1 MSSGPYAT
9 LNLSLSVGD
18 DPGCVLENRRR
29 LAASFGASPEDFVFA
44 RQVHGAAV
52 RVVGVADRGS
62 GASCLDDAVADA
74 DALVTTSP
82 GVVLAILTADCVPIV
97 LHDPVAAVLACVHAG
112 WRGTVAGV
120 TTAALAAM
128 QAFGSRPSDVIAGI
142 GPAIAAARYQVG
154 ADVHQAVTQAFGPA
168 AAAFIRPDANPDA
181 RPDVDPDAHPDAR
194 PDVDPD
200 AAPESPNRWL
210 LDLWAANHH
219 ALVEA
224 GVPAPQIHTTTL
236 PTGPTPHHHHPR
248 RPRLLLQRPL
258 GPPLRPPR
266 PRRPPPRSRPETN
279 GCDTLMTLLGTV
291 PHSCVRGSAFRYAGF
306 GIDAERG
313 VLSCRYE
320 LDGREFTERVTLP
333 AGPRWHTEAA
343 RAAARLVFLLAG
355 VSYYKTAAPPVVDFG
370 ETALTDAEHA
380 FLREFYL
387 QGLGEFAYRN
397 ALDLTSLRFEARRAS
412 PVGTH
417 PLGSPLGQRRA
428 LVPFGGG
435 IDSIVTV
442 ERVRR
447 RADAALF
454 VVSGPA
460 DRFDAIEQPAAVTGL
475 PVVRA
480 EREIDPQ
487 LLRSAELGFLNGH
500 VPVTGI
506 LSAIA
511 VLAAVLEDRDAVVM
525 SNEWSASV
533 PTLEY
538 QGRPVN
544 HQFSKSEQF
553 EAAFRDVLANCPAPL
568 PSYFSWL
575 RDRTELWVGQEFAAL
590 EPYHG
595 SFRSCNKAFYTE
607 RARRLDHWCGQC
619 DKCCF
624 IDLILAPFLPAEA
637 LRRIFAV
644 TGEPLED
651 PGLAARFRSLLG
663 AGAKPF
669 ECVGEVTECRAAVL
683 LAARRDD
690 RVGAGL
696 LHELAAEVAA
706 WPDAPSEADAA
717 AMLQPVGRNFIPA
730 RYQ

>member
-1 MSSGPYAT
+1 
-9 LNLSLSVGD
+9 
-18 DPGCVLENRRR
+18 
-29 LAASFGASPEDFVFA
+29 
-44 RQVHGAAV
+44 
-52 RVVGVADRGS
+52 
-62 GASCLDDAVADA
+62 
-74 DALVTTSP
+74 
-82 GVVLAILTADCVPIV
+82 
-97 LHDPVAAVLACVHAG
+97 
-112 WRGTVAGV
+112 
-120 TTAALAAM
+120 
-128 QAFGSRPSDVIAGI
+128 
-142 GPAIAAARYQVG
+142 
-154 ADVHQAVTQAFGPA
+154 
-168 AAAFIRPDANPDA
+168 
-181 RPDVDPDAHPDAR
+181 
-194 PDVDPD
+194 
-200 AAPESPNRWL
+200 
-210 LDLWAANHH
+210 
-219 ALVEA
+219 
-224 GVPAPQIHTTTL
+224 
-236 PTGPTPHHHHPR
+236 
-248 RPRLLLQRPL
+248 
-258 GPPLRPPR
+258 
-266 PRRPPPRSRPETN
+266 
-279 GCDTLMTLLGTV
+279 MTLLGTE
-291 PHSCVRGSAFRYAGF
+291 PHSYERGSVFRYQSFAV
-306 GIDAERG
+306 DAERG

-320 LDGREFTERVTLP
+320 LDGREFTERVTLAP
-333 AGPRWHTEAA
+333 GPRWHTEAA

-370 ETALTDAEHA
+370 ETALTDAEHG

-397 ALDLTSLRFEARRAS
+397 ALDLTSLRFEGRPAAAQAPTPAPATS
-412 PVGTH
+412 
-417 PLGSPLGQRRA
+417 QRRA

-442 ERVRR
+442 EQVRR
-447 RADAALF
+447 LADAALF
-454 VVSGPA
+454 VVSRPA

-475 PVVRA
+475 EVVRA

-487 LLRSAELGFLNGH
+487 LLRSAEFGFLNGH

-525 SNEWSASV
+525 SNEWSASI

-538 QGRPVN
+538 AGRPVN

-553 EAAFRDVLANCPAPL
+553 EAAFRDVLAHGPVPL
-568 PSYFSWL
+568 PGYFSWL

-590 EPYHG
+590 EPYHD

-644 TGEPLED
+644 TGEPLDD
-651 PGLAARFRSLLG
+651 PGLAAKFRSLLG

-690 RVGAGL
+690 RADRGHGVGAGL
-696 LHELAAEVAA
+696 LQELAAEVAG
-706 WPDAPSEADAA
+706 WPDVPSDADAA
-717 AMLQPVGRNFIPA
+717 AMLRPVEQNFIPA
-730 RYQ
+730 GYR

>member
-1 MSSGPYAT
+1 MILSGR
-9 LNLSLSVGD
+9 
-18 DPGCVLENRRR
+18 E
-29 LAASFGASPEDFVFA
+29 
-44 RQVHGAAV
+44 
-52 RVVGVADRGS
+52 
-62 GASCLDDAVADA
+62 
-74 DALVTTSP
+74 
-82 GVVLAILTADCVPIV
+82 
-97 LHDPVAAVLACVHAG
+97 
-112 WRGTVAGV
+112 
-120 TTAALAAM
+120 
-128 QAFGSRPSDVIAGI
+128 
-142 GPAIAAARYQVG
+142 
-154 ADVHQAVTQAFGPA
+154 
-168 AAAFIRPDANPDA
+168 
-181 RPDVDPDAHPDAR
+181 
-194 PDVDPD
+194 
-200 AAPESPNRWL
+200 
-210 LDLWAANHH
+210 
-219 ALVEA
+219 
-224 GVPAPQIHTTTL
+224 
-236 PTGPTPHHHHPR
+236 
-248 RPRLLLQRPL
+248 
-258 GPPLRPPR
+258 
-266 PRRPPPRSRPETN
+266 
-279 GCDTLMTLLGTV
+279 
-291 PHSCVRGSAFRYAGF
+291 PHSLVRESVFRYAGF
-306 GIDAERG
+306 AVDAERG

-320 LDGREFTERVTLP
+320 LDGREFTERVTLQ

-355 VSYYKTAAPPVVDFG
+355 VSYYKTAAPPVIDFG
-370 ETALTDAEHA
+370 ETALTEAELT

-397 ALDLTSLRFEARRAS
+397 ALDLTSLRFEAQRA
-412 PVGTH
+412 PARE
-417 PLGSPLGQRRA
+417 PAPPMAPARQRA

-447 RADAALF
+447 LADAALF
-454 VVSGPA
+454 VVSRPA

-511 VLAAVLEDRDAVVM
+511 VLAAVLHDRDAVVM
-525 SNEWSASV
+525 SNEWSASI

-538 QGRPVN
+538 LGRPVN
-544 HQFSKSEQF
+544 HQFSKSESF
-553 EAAFRDVLANCPAPL
+553 EAAFRDVLAPGPAPL
-568 PSYFSWL
+568 PEYFSWL

-607 RARRLDHWCGQC
+607 RARRLGHWCGQC

-624 IDLILAPFLPAEA
+624 IDLILAPFMPAEA

-651 PGLAARFRSLLG
+651 PGLAAKFRSLLG

-683 LAARRDD
+683 LAARRPD
-690 RVGAGL
+690 RVGVGL
-696 LHELAAEVAA
+696 LQQLAAEVAG
-706 WPDAPSEADAA
+706 WPDAPSDADAA
-717 AMLQPVGRNFIPA
+717 AMLRPVGRNFIPA
-730 RYQ
+730 GYR